1 MIFYRKGPKSFKKDK
16 WGVKIMVNKIICCMS
31 VNKVTLIYKLFKVG
45 FKFHNG
51 KGEAFIEIWLLKIY

>member
-1 MIFYRKGPKSFKKDK
+1 
-16 WGVKIMVNKIICCMS
+16 MVNKIICCMS